1 MTHFRRIATTRAL
14 RPFKRFKDMNR
25 IALLATPL
33 LALTLAACSSTGS
46 NQIAQAPVVVAPPVI
61 QQPLVASPA
70 QTTQQALLT
79 TSVSNGFVDSGALA
93 LMSAKDSAEANSAQF
108 YALQFGRPG
117 APRAWTGDKGTGSVA
132 VGPYVRVNNLDCRD
146 FTHTVKVGGK
156 DFVKKGTACR
166 EQNGNWAVVQ
176 GAA

>member
-1 MTHFRRIATTRAL
+1 
-14 RPFKRFKDMNR
+14 MNR
-25 IALLATPL
+25 YALFATPL
-33 LALTLAACSSTGS
+33 LALTLAACASTGPT
-46 NQIAQAPVVVAPPVI
+46 QVATAPVIAPPVM

-79 TSVSNGFVDSGALA
+79 TSVANGFVDSGALA
-93 LMSAKDSAEANSAQF
+93 LMTANDSAQANSAQF

-117 APRAWTGDKGTGSVA
+117 APRAWSGDKGTSGSVA
-132 VGPYVRVNNLDCRD
+132 VGPYVKVNQIDCRD
-146 FTHTVKVGGK
+146 FTHTVKIGGK

-166 EQNGNWAVVQ
+166 EQNGNWAVEA

>member
-1 MTHFRRIATTRAL
+1 
-14 RPFKRFKDMNR
+14 MNR
-25 IALLATPL
+25 IALFAAPL
-33 LALTLAACSSTGS
+33 LALTLAACSSTGPTQMS
-46 NQIAQAPVVVAPPVI
+46 QAPVVTTPVI
-61 QQPLVASPA
+61 SQPLVPTPA

-79 TSVSNGFVDSGALA
+79 TSVSNGFVDAAALSA
-93 LMSAKDSAEANSAQF
+93 MSAKDSAAANSAQF

-117 APRAWTGDKGTGSVA
+117 APRAWAGEAGTSGSVA

-146 FTHTVKVGGK
+146 FTHTVKAGGQEYI
-156 DFVKKGTACR
+156 KKGTACR

>member
-1 MTHFRRIATTRAL
+1 
-14 RPFKRFKDMNR
+14 MNR
-25 IALLATPL
+25 FALLATPL
-33 LALTLAACSSTGS
+33 FAMTLAACASTGPTPV
-46 NQIAQAPVVVAPPVI
+46 AQAPLVTAPVMT
-61 QQPLVASPA
+61 QPLVATPA

-79 TSVSNGFVDSGALA
+79 TSVANGFVDAGALA
-93 LMSAKDSAEANSAQF
+93 LMTANDSAQANSAQF

-117 APRAWTGDKGTGSVA
+117 APRAWAGDKGTTGSVA

-156 DFVKKGTACR
+156 DYVKKGTACR
-166 EQNGNWAVVQ
+166 EQNGNWAVEQ

>member
-1 MTHFRRIATTRAL
+1 
-14 RPFKRFKDMNR
+14 MNR
-25 IALLATPL
+25 IALIAAPL
-33 LALTLAACSSTGS
+33 LALTLAGCASSGPTR
-46 NQIAQAPVVVAPPVI
+46 QVAQAPVVMAPVTP
-61 QQPLVASPA
+61 QPLVACPA

-79 TSVSNGFVDSGALA
+79 TSVANGFVDPAALA
-93 LMSAKDSAEANSAQF
+93 IMTAKDSSEANSAQF

-117 APRAWTGDKGTGSVA
+117 APRQWAGDKGTTGTVA

-146 FTHTVKVGGK
+146 FTHTVKANGQEY
-156 DFVKKGTACR
+156 VKKGTACR